1 MAISLKHVILLIYC
15 IECETIVL
23 LEYTNTALLY
33 TFTTLYFTQNFTL
46 KLYLRL
52 SVCRRSD

>member
-1 MAISLKHVILLIYC
+1 MAMSLKHVIVLIYC

-33 TFTTLYFTQNFTL
+33 YYTLL
-46 KLYLRL
+46 KILL
-52 SVCRRSD
+52 